1 MRVLSLCLLLLIA
14 AACPMGFV
22 LADDAS
28 SLPNQ
33 ATKTATVEERPGL
46 ALSSDCVG
54 TPSCVQ
60 EPACCDSVCPAAQC
74 CERVWTIDYRVK
86 TLFDSNTTYQFGQP
100 DNSYAPLSK
109 LSWPLDSTWDGLQ
122 IGVEKPN
129 WRAHFEWLAPMV
141 HDTYRDQADYDWSG
155 PNRDPASLSSSP
167 ERWTDGQMV
176 ELEGSFKLTDHLLGT
191 PLEVWPVIG
200 FRFQRFDLMAHDG
213 DQIINDGTLNPLP
226 PPVGYHWV
234 GDMGSFNQQ
243 YYMGYI
249 GAQLRRDCNV
259 GNCRRVTFVLQA
271 DWADT
276 WGYNIDHHISGYE
289 DSGVHRY
296 TMDTTQGGAFHLA
309 LTAETPIS
317 CRFFLGLE
325 VEHLEIRTWGSHHY
339 VETGA
344 QQVDQTWT
352 NGVSATSD
360 QTSLTA
366 YLRARY

>member
-1 MRVLSLCLLLLIA
+1 M
-14 AACPMGFV
+14 
-22 LADDAS
+22 
-28 SLPNQ
+28 
-33 ATKTATVEERPGL
+33 
-46 ALSSDCVG
+46 
-54 TPSCVQ
+54 Q